1 MASHNEKVKN
11 EQEAGKS
18 EETKIRNEQSLKSN
32 GGNMINWFDSLDKKV
47 RYAIVIIPWV
57 FYFIFLITDM
67 VALMA
72 VSLIIAIVPSFLAA
86 ISHDKKVKVK
96 QAEEKANEEAKRQ
109 VQLQEKENIDVE
121 YKISGTTVSIGF
133 GGGNRSS
140 ASEREFKGE
149 SLVSLI
155 DDYVVADLET
165 TGLSSSSDSIIEISA
180 IRYENDTEISR
191 FHSFVRFDAPLP
203 SFIVEI
209 TGITDDMLADAP
221 TIDEVLPQFI
231 DFVGYSVIVA
241 HNANFDINFIYDKAL
256 EELDIKFSNNF
267 IDTLRLARK
276 CNLPV
281 ENNKLG
287 TLAQYFEIEQS
298 EAHRATAD
306 CETTQAIYIKL
317 KEHLRA
323 NANEKKTSAKYT
335 THQSARSITTATDI
349 NEEKDADFEG
359 KTFLF
364 TGGMLRISR
373 ENAMREVVKRGG
385 IIKDGMSKK
394 IDILVNA
401 NPEGVITS
409 KVQRALEMQAE
420 GHPIKIVDEQTFL
433 KMLEDNNA
441 VELVE
446 V

>member
-1 MASHNEKVKN
+1 MKWFCNLKRKH
-11 EQEAGKS
+11 
-18 EETKIRNEQSLKSN
+18 RNL
-32 GGNMINWFDSLDKKV
+32 
-47 RYAIVIIPWV
+47 IVVTVW
-57 FYFIFLITDM
+57 
-67 VALMA
+67 ALAFVM
-72 VSLIIAIVPSFLAA
+72 VSLIGDPESAPAFLSFVITGVYSAGVIFVVAACDATKKEKRAVEDEQKIA
-86 ISHDKKVKVK
+86 DE
-96 QAEEKANEEAKRQ
+96 QANEKEEVK
-109 VQLQEKENIDVE
+109 KENTSVE
-121 YKISGTTVSIGF
+121 HPQNLGSFVSIDF
-133 GGGNRSS
+133 GTHGNRSS

-155 DDYVVADLET
+155 DNYVVVDLET

-191 FHSFVRFDAPLP
+191 FHSFVEYDAPLP
-203 SFIVEI
+203 SFIVDL

-221 TIDEVLPQFI
+221 TINEVLPKFL

-256 EELDIKFSNNF
+256 EELDVKFTNNF

-276 CNLPV
+276 CDLPV

-287 TLAQYFEIEQS
+287 TLAQYFEIEQN

-306 CETTQAIYIKL
+306 CETTQAIYVKL
-317 KEHLRA
+317 KEYLRA
-323 NANEKKTSAKYT
+323 NANEKNTSAKFT
-335 THQSARSITTATDI
+335 THQSARSITTATDV

-364 TGGMLRISR
+364 TGSMLRISR

-394 IDILVNA
+394 IDVLVNA

-409 KVQRALEMQAE
+409 KVQRALDMQAE
-420 GHPIKIVDEQTFL
+420 GHPIKIVDEQTFI

-441 VELVE
+441 IELVE

>member
-1 MASHNEKVKN
+1 
-11 EQEAGKS
+11 
-18 EETKIRNEQSLKSN
+18 
-32 GGNMINWFDSLDKKV
+32 MINWFDSLEKKV
-47 RYAIVIIPWV
+47 RYAMVIVPWV
-57 FYFIFLITDM
+57 LYFVFLIANVT
-67 VALMA
+67 ALM
-72 VSLIIAIVPSFLAA
+72 VLSLIVAAITSLLAA
-86 ISHDKKVKVK
+86 ISHDKKVKAR
-96 QAEEKANEEAKRQ
+96 QAAEKDEKAKRQ
-109 VQLQEKENIDVE
+109 TKMQEEENITVE
-121 YKISGTTVSIGF
+121 YTKSSGSFVSIGF
-133 GGGNRSS
+133 GAGGSRSN
-140 ASEREFKGE
+140 ASDREFKGE
-149 SLVSLI
+149 SLISLI
-155 DDYVVADLET
+155 DDYVIVDLET
-165 TGLSSSSDSIIEISA
+165 TGLSSSSDSIIEIGA

-203 SFIVEI
+203 SFIVDL

-231 DFVGYSVIVA
+231 DYVGNSVIVA

-256 EELDIKFSNNF
+256 EELEVKFSNNF

-281 ENNKLG
+281 ENNKLA
-287 TLAQYFEIEQS
+287 TLAQYFGIEQN

-306 CETTQAIYIKL
+306 CETTQALYVKL
-317 KEHLRA
+317 KECLRA
-323 NANEKKTSAKYT
+323 KASEEKTTTKFT

-364 TGGMLRISR
+364 TGGMLHISR

-394 IDILVNA
+394 IDVLVNA

-409 KVQRALEMQAE
+409 KVQRALDMQAE
-420 GHPIKIVDEQTFL
+420 GHPIKIIDEQTFL

-441 VELVE
+441 IELVE